1 MLLKKLSLETFVK
14 KVPRKMVANNNC
26 TEMLLKSLPFATFI
40 KQMGTK
46 MLPEKY

>member
-1 MLLKKLSLETFVK
+1 
-14 KVPRKMVANNNC
+14 MVANNNC
-26 TEMLLKSLPFATFI
+26 TEMLLKSLPLATFI